1 MYSGHTMADI
11 SSIERRKLER
21 LFRMGSGYVLDFSD
35 RTFSEFFEEHTRRDI
50 DAAVYRERGTS
61 KANRL
66 RGFWAVEGNHLVGK
80 VIQALILYGQ
90 AEDCLP
96 DEPGLTDLTKD
107 CWNLGERM
115 LRDTPVAELD
125 ALTAT
130 VDERDFE
137 TVAQHVREA
146 IEKNQ
151 PEAALDRLHTFV
163 IKYLRT
169 VCAHRGVEINR
180 DKALHSI
187 FGEYVK
193 RLRDA
198 GLLESLMTER
208 ILKSSIS
215 VLEAFNDVRNNQSL
229 AHDNPI
235 LNYEESLL
243 IFNHV
248 ASSVRFIKSLET
260 RTEPTKPSKSNARVD
275 DNLPF

>member
-1 MYSGHTMADI
+1 MADL

-21 LFRMGSGYVLDFSD
+21 LFHMSGGYVLDFTD
-35 RTFSEFFEEHTRRDI
+35 PTFSEFFEEHTRRDI
-50 DAAVYRERGTS
+50 DAAAYRERGTS

-66 RGFWAVEGNHLVGK
+66 RRFWAVESNHLVGK

-90 AEDCLP
+90 AENCLG
-96 DEPGLTDLTKD
+96 DEPGLTDD
-107 CWNLGERM
+107 CGKIASRM
-115 LRDTPVAELD
+115 MRDTPVAELD

-137 TVAQHVREA
+137 TVAQQVREA
-146 IEKNQ
+146 IEKNL

-163 IKYLRT
+163 IKYVRT
-169 VCAHRGVEINR
+169 LCEQRGVEVNR

-193 RLRDA
+193 RLREA
-198 GLLESLMTER
+198 GHLESLMTER

-215 VLEAFNDVRNNQSL
+215 VLEAFSDVRNNKSL

-243 IFNHV
+243 IFNHI
-248 ASSVRFIKSLET
+248 ASSIRFIKSIEA
-260 RTEPTKPSKSNARVD
+260 KAKNATTQNSIVAPD
-275 DNLPF
+275 DDLPF